1 MFKNN
6 FKTAWRNLFKNKFHT
21 SINIAGLVVGFTIGI
36 AILLVVYSQLSFD
49 KFHAGNKRLFQAYVI
64 SNKPAGEEINSGF
77 GFPAAPVFKAE
88 ASAIEKSTGI
98 LYGGS
103 NAWYKEREVDV
114 PVILVNEDFLSMFTF
129 PVIKGNKYSPLKS
142 LSDIVITETIAK
154 KVFGDDDPI
163 GKTIKASA
171 GNGLQQ
177 MTVSAV
183 LKDPP
188 FNSSINFSALAR
200 IENRSDYAR
209 DKNNWDNQHHF
220 VFVQLKEGATQEQAE
235 RELKEINKRHLAGWY
250 TSLEKEG
257 AKPDKRGDIFATRLL
272 PMNEVHFTPKISNK
286 GIGKAEIYTILGV
299 GLLII
304 LIACFNFININLANA
319 FTRTKEIG
327 IRKCLGA
334 AKGKLF
340 AQLWSESFIVCF
352 IAFLLSIV
360 LVNVLISVFAS
371 NGLISIPL
379 STMMWQP
386 AFLALTVGLLLFVS
400 LIAGGYPSLVMTK
413 FRVVETLKGKVSLKK
428 KSVLRNSLIVM
439 QFVIACLMISCT
451 FIVYSQFKHLQEADL
466 GFNKD
471 FVISVP
477 LRHAETGRATI
488 EKLRTKLAAN
498 PNVLSISGS
507 NTNMGIGKD
516 KSSSKS
522 AIGFDYKGKQIN
534 TTITG
539 IDYDY
544 LKTLGIKPIQGRDFD
559 RSFGTDTNQNVII
572 TESVAKKFPEKNL
585 LGQKIVVDSGSAP
598 WHVVGIIPDFHL
610 YSLHD
615 ELQPLTMIIRKD
627 AGLSYCFIK
636 TTGKNPVAIME
647 AIKREMKELEPGQ
660 EFKGSFI
667 DENINNW
674 YKQEQMMSILFSVA
688 AGIAIVLSC
697 MGLLAMVLL
706 IIQQRVKEIGVRKVL
721 GASVQNISVLIS
733 KDFLLLVLIA
743 VLIATPLAWFVMNK
757 WLQSFPYRIEIKL
770 WMFAVVALGALAI
783 ALLTIS
789 VNTVKAA
796 MQNPVKSL
804 RTE

>member
-1 MFKNN
+1 MLNSN
-6 FKTAWRNLFKNKFHT
+6 FKIAWRNLTKNRFHT
-21 SINIAGLVVGFTIGI
+21 GINVAGLVVGFTIGI

-49 KFHAGNKRLFQAYVI
+49 KLHANNKRLFQAYMI
-64 SNKPAGEEINSGF
+64 FNKPSGEEINSGF

-88 ASAIEKSTGI
+88 VSAIEKSTGI

-103 NAWYKEREVDV
+103 NALYKDREVDV
-114 PVILVNEDFLSMFTF
+114 PVTLVDEDFLSMFTF

-142 LSDIVITETIAK
+142 LSDIVITESIAK
-154 KVFGDDDPI
+154 KIFGDEDPI
-163 GKTIKASA
+163 GKVIKASA

-183 LKDPP
+183 VKDVP
-188 FNSSINFSALAR
+188 FNSSVKFDALAR
-200 IENRSDYAR
+200 IENRNDFAR
-209 DKNNWDNQHHF
+209 DKSNWDNQHHI
-220 VFVQLKEGATQEQAE
+220 VFVQLKEGATQQQAE
-235 RELKEINKRHLAGWY
+235 RELKEVNKKHLASWY
-250 TSLEKEG
+250 TGLEKEG
-257 AKPDKRGDIFATRLL
+257 AKPDKRGDILATRLL
-272 PMNEVHFTPKISNK
+272 PLNEVHFTPRISNK
-286 GIGKAEIYTILGV
+286 GIGKAEIYTILGI

-327 IRKCLGA
+327 VRKCLGA

-340 AQLWSESFIVCF
+340 AQLWSESFIVCCM
-352 IAFLLSIV
+352 AFLLSIV
-360 LVNVLISVFAS
+360 LVNVLISVFTS
-371 NGLISIPL
+371 NGLISIPI

-386 AFLALTVGLLLFVS
+386 AFLTSTIILLLFVS

-413 FRVVETLKGKVSLKK
+413 FKVVETLKGKVSLKK
-428 KSVLRNSLIVM
+428 KSMLRNSLIVI
-439 QFVIACLMISCT
+439 QFVIACVMISCT
-451 FIVYSQFKHLQEADL
+451 FIIYSQFKHLQQADIGL
-466 GFNKD
+466 NKD

-477 LRHAETGRATI
+477 LRHAETGRDII
-488 EKLRTKLAAN
+488 EKLRTRLASN

-507 NTNMGIGKD
+507 NTNVGLGKD
-516 KSSSKS
+516 RSSSRTS
-522 AIGFDYKGKQIN
+522 IGFDYKGKQIN
-534 TTITG
+534 TSIAG

-544 LKTLGIKPIQGRDFD
+544 LKTFGIKPIEGRDFD

-572 TESVAKKFPEKNL
+572 TEGLAKQFKEKNL
-585 LGQKIVVDSGSAP
+585 LGQEVFVDSSAAP
-598 WHVVGIIPDFHL
+598 WHIVGIIPDFYL
-610 YSLHD
+610 YSVRN
-615 ELQPLTMIIRKD
+615 ELQPLALVIQKN
-627 AGLSYCFIK
+627 AGLNYCFIK
-636 TTGKNPVAIME
+636 TTGKNPVATME
-647 AIKREMKELEPGQ
+647 AIKKEMKELEPGQ

-688 AGIAIVLSC
+688 AGIAIILSC

-721 GASVQNISVLIS
+721 GASVKNISLLIS
-733 KDFLLLVLIA
+733 KDFLQLVFIA
-743 VLIATPLAWFVMNK
+743 VLIATPLAWFAMNQ
-757 WLQSFPYRIEIKL
+757 WLQSFAYRIEIHL
-770 WMFAVVALGALAI
+770 WMFGLVALAALII

-789 VNTVKAA
+789 VNTIKAA